1 MLQKYCGLSMQEK
14 ICIIAQVFNCKA
26 GEIRTSPCHGKWRGT
41 SDISIR
47 FDNGNELFIGNCQ
60 TKKAKTKA
68 AQSELVDRTLGLYNP
83 ERIQEN
89 KALAFSVLKVRGQ
102 KDNAVAAEKGLQP
115 YTLLD
120 IGFNDGNTPG
130 CSIYLGWYYAVLK
143 IGETLR
149 IHLETG
155 LRYDIMDRRTSPE
168 FDRDVYYTAGGLQ
181 DDEVDYVF
189 NNVGFSSKS
198 GLYTLN
204 VNPEEFLQGKVS
216 RNEGGMAI

>member
-14 ICIIAQVFNCKA
+14 ICIIAQAFHCKT
-26 GEIRTSPCHGKWRGT
+26 GEIRTSPCYGKWRGT

-47 FDNGNELFIGNCQ
+47 FDNGNELFLGNGQ
-60 TKKAKTKA
+60 TQKAKTKA
-68 AQSELVDRTLGLYNP
+68 VQSRLVDKTLGLYNP

-89 KALAFSVLKVRGQ
+89 KALAFSVLKVREK

-115 YTLLD
+115 YTLLG

-130 CSIYLGWYYAVLK
+130 CSSYLGWYYAVLK
-143 IGETLR
+143 IGGTLR

-155 LRYDIMDRRTSPE
+155 LHYNIMGRRTSPE
-168 FDRDVYYTAGGLQ
+168 FGRDAYYTAGGLQ

-204 VNPEEFLQGKVS
+204 VNPEESLQGKAS
-216 RNEGGMAI
+216 HDEGGMAV